1 MRLRALFIRNR
12 LLTLCRAFRACVIHT
27 DAEAES
33 SRPMNG
39 TPFKLATI
47 ARVNTSTKPFAA
59 LVLGD
64 EAIDLSAVHTAYRA
78 ARGGPTLS
86 ATDCILDLLED
97 WDANF
102 AVLQEMVAFIKKD
115 GVPAGAAVAQTG
127 SRIFAPVRRPG
138 KMFYAAQNFQEHVD
152 EMIRAGMTPAGGP
165 EFTGEKST
173 TVPYLFLKAPSTLCG
188 AFDDI
193 EIPRGMKK
201 IDWEAEI
208 ALAIGKR
215 GKRIKAERALD
226 HVAGFMTT
234 NDVSCRDLQIRQDR
248 PALRSDWLGGKSHDN
263 FAPMGPYLVPRAFVR
278 DHMNLS
284 IRLTVNGAVKQDG
297 NTSQFIFTPEEQI
310 EYASNMLTLETGDVF
325 SCGTCGGVGQ
335 GTNTF
340 LASGDLVETEIES
353 LGKMR
358 NRFVDEA
365 A

>member
-1 MRLRALFIRNR
+1 
-12 LLTLCRAFRACVIHT
+12 
-27 DAEAES
+27 
-33 SRPMNG
+33 MNG
-39 TPFKLATI
+39 TPFKLAT
-47 ARVNTSTKPFAA
+47 VVSTSTSTRPFVALLLGEETIGLAA
-59 LVLGD
+59 AHG
-64 EAIDLSAVHTAYRA
+64 AYRA
-78 ARGGPTLS
+78 ARGGASLS
-86 ATDCILDLLED
+86 ATDSILGLLED

-102 AVLQEMVAFIKKD
+102 PLLQETVAFVEKE
-115 GVPAGAAVAQTG
+115 GAPAGAAMTPT
-127 SRIFAPVRRPG
+127 SLRLCAPVLRPG

-152 EMIRAGMTPAGGP
+152 EMIRAGMTPGGGP
-165 EFTGEKST
+165 KFTGEKST
-173 TVPYLFLKAPSTLCG
+173 TAPYLFLKAPSTLCG
-188 AFDDI
+188 PFDDI

-215 GKRIKAERALD
+215 GKRIKAERALE

-234 NDVSCRDLQIRQDR
+234 NDVSCRDLQIRADR

-263 FAPMGPYLVPRAFVR
+263 FAPMGPSLVPRAFVR
-278 DHMNLS
+278 DHMALS

-310 EYASNMLTLETGDVF
+310 EYASNMLTLQSGDVF

-340 LASGDLVETEIES
+340 LAPGDVMETEIGG
-353 LGKMR
+353 LGRMR

-365 A
+365 L